1 MGVRLLLALLATLVL
16 GAARLQGQDSSDGS
30 DSSDTSTSTDASSSD
45 APSEAAAVSD
55 VGPDAVTVTDASN
68 GVAATDAVDNVAP
81 TLAVN
86 QNSEM
91 DPATQQAIDAVNDPW
106 GGTPQPID
114 FASGFVDVVRANPV
128 PGAPS
133 GPAGG
138 GPGGPGSLPSG
149 ASGVPG
155 SPGGPGGSVPG
166 GPPPGGPGGGPAGG
180 GAGEDVRINAVI
192 VTGAVTPWG
201 AIRKVAGI
209 RNVYVTGGIIALG
222 QTPLPGELP
231 PGRPQPKW
239 LHVIP
244 DLSLLRGER
253 FPPVVPNIID
263 VRIMYFPVEADPAA
277 VQSAAGPQKAEN
289 QQKDPAGQEETS
301 QAEADKE

>member
-1 MGVRLLLALLATLVL
+1 LSAGWLDA
-16 GAARLQGQDSSDGS
+16 QDSSDSS
-30 DSSDTSTSTDASSSD
+30 DSSTSTDASSSD

-55 VGPDAVTVTDASN
+55 VSPDAVSVTDVSN
-68 GVAATDAVDNVAP
+68 VGLTDESVPNIAP
-81 TLAVN
+81 TFDPTDPSLAF
-86 QNSEM
+86 
-91 DPATQQAIDAVNDPW
+91 AAQQALDAVNDPW

-114 FASGFVDVVRANPV
+114 FASDFVDEAGANPV
-128 PGAPS
+128 PASPS

-138 GPGGPGSLPSG
+138 GPGGPPSLPPG
-149 ASGVPG
+149 TPGVPG
-155 SPGGPGGSVPG
+155 APGGSVPG
-166 GPPPGGPGGGPAGG
+166 GPPPGAPGLASSPGGPGGGGPAGG

-231 PGRPQPKW
+231 PGSPQPKW